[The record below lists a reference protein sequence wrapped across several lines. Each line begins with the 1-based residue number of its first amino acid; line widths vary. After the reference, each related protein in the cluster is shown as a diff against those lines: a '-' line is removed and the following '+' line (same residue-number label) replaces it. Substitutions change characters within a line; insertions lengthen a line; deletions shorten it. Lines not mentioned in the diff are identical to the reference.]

1 MAVVM
6 VKCPKCGNMCD
17 FNEGSLFGFCNKCG
31 SRLERDINNDV
42 KVYDREQ
49 ESDEAVL
56 FAMDRFDTCTKM
68 VVPTRS
74 THDIESLNYEI
85 ERMMDEFMTFNE
97 VLKEIYSETENMD
110 DARKHRVSELCF
122 EMADKIFLQFESFL
136 KEYDDFGMYDEMK
149 SVRDAFSK
157 LAQGYAQE
165 FASKQRKAIEEYWA
179 DKPEEYE
186 ALKKALAKAID
197 ERSKVLFFN
206 LEQKWVLDSEIER
219 LQNEINRVR

>member
-17 FNEGSLFGFCNKCG
+17 FNEGGLFGFCNKCG
-31 SRLERDINNDV
+31 SKLERDIGNDV
-42 KVYDREQ
+42 KVYDQSQ
-49 ESDEAVL
+49 ESDEEIL
-56 FAMDRFDTCTKM
+56 FAWDRFDTCTKM

-74 THDIESLNYEI
+74 GHDIESLNYEI
-85 ERMMDEFMTFNE
+85 ERMMDEFMTFTE
-97 VLKEIYSETENMD
+97 VMKDIYSELDSMD
-110 DARKHRVSELCF
+110 DTRRHRVSELCF
-122 EMADKIFLQFESFL
+122 DMTDRIFMQFEQFL
-136 KEYDDFGMYDEMK
+136 KEYSDFGIYDEMK
-149 SVRDAFSK
+149 TVRDAFSK
-157 LAQGYAQE
+157 QAQKYASE
-165 FASKQRKAIEEYWA
+165 FAAKQRQAIEAYWA

-206 LEQKWVLDSEIER
+206 LEQKWALDSEIER